1 MLIRKICMIGDF
13 AVGKTSLVSRYVH
26 STFSEQYLTTVGVK
40 VDSRILELASGD
52 QLKLVL
58 WDIAGSDALSSVERT
73 YLQGAAGYLLVS
85 DSTRRNTFDTAIDL
99 QNQAEQILG
108 PKPFVMLMNKT
119 DLAQEQ
125 DLDQDKV
132 SALQGRGWKMLQT
145 SAKLGSGVEEAFAAL
160 GERL

>member
-1 MLIRKICMIGDF
+1 MRVRKICMIGDF

-52 QLKLVL
+52 QVKLVL
-58 WDIAGSDALSSVERT
+58 WDIAGSDVLSSVERT

-85 DSTRRNTFDTAIDL
+85 DMTRRDTFDTALGL
-99 QNQAEQILG
+99 QNQAEQIIG
-108 PKPFVMLMNKT
+108 PKPFVMLMNKQ
-119 DLAQEQ
+119 DLAQEK
-125 DLDQDKV
+125 DMDAEKV
-132 SALQGRGWKMLQT
+132 TALQHRGWRLMPC
-145 SAKLGSGVEEAFAAL
+145 SAKLDTGVAEAFAAL